1 MKTRLSVDQNENN
14 NQKDISTLKEEID
27 ILKQKSAEA
36 TQLSIQNKNE
46 SIYYK
51 NLVDCKFKECSSLAE
66 EIICLR
72 TDLDR
77 AHSNFL
83 RLQRERQTS
92 IFNKSQQ
99 SSSEWENKEYRL
111 SNLSNLSNQEFEQE
125 EEKVLMMNQ
134 NKSSNFYSF
143 SEKEPFKQKFIDKID
158 DTEEDSPIPE
168 QFKIFPIS
176 KIRNT

>member
-1 MKTRLSVDQNENN
+1 MKKRLSVDQNEKN
-14 NQKDISTLKEEID
+14 NQKDVSTLKEEID
-27 ILKQKSAEA
+27 ILKQKFAEA

-83 RLQRERQTS
+83 RLQREQQIS
-92 IFNKSQQ
+92 IFNKSQK
-99 SSSEWENKEYRL
+99 SSSDWDNKEYRL
-111 SNLSNLSNQEFEQE
+111 SNLLNEDFEQQ
-125 EEKVLMMNQ
+125 EEKVFMMNQ

-143 SEKEPFKQKFIDKID
+143 SEKEPLKQRLIDKFD
-158 DTEEDSPIPE
+158 DIQEDSPIPE
-168 QFKIFPIS
+168 QFKILPIS
-176 KIRNT
+176 KIINT